1 MSSLLIPTLADTPV
15 LETERLILRAPQRGD
30 YPAWAEFVSSDRA
43 RFIGGPLDAGPAWRA
58 MGHLT
63 GHWVHRGFGMF
74 IFSCKS
80 APDTPIGMTG
90 PWFPEGWPEQEIGW
104 SLWSA
109 AAEGC
114 GYAFEAAFAARG
126 YAYRDLGWPTAVSY
140 IDRNNSRSIALA
152 ERLGAVPDPDAATPD
167 NSDDLVY
174 RHPTPWGRA

>member
-1 MSSLLIPTLADTPV
+1 MSSPLIPTLADTPV

-43 RFIGGPLDAGPAWRA
+43 RFIGGPLDAGPAWRT

-74 IFSCKS
+74 IFSRKS
-80 APDTPIGMTG
+80 APETPIGMTG

-109 AAEGC
+109 AEGC
-114 GYAFEAAFAARG
+114 GYAFEAACAARD
-126 YAYRDLGWPTAVSY
+126 YAFSDLGWPTAVSY
-140 IDRNNSRSIALA
+140 INRNNNRSIALA
-152 ERLGAVPDPDAATPD
+152 ARLGAVPDPDAATPD
-167 NSDDLVY
+167 SSDDLVY
-174 RHPTPWGRA
+174 RHPTPGGRA